1 MVSHRIALPTVLACA
16 AFGLAAAGCGGSSQ
30 ATSSP
35 TGTEAQAAVSSVA
48 EAATAAASSATA
60 SGASVAE
67 DAKQRIASA
76 LPALDGMIDSVAVND
91 ADGSATV
98 TTQLSPND
106 AAADVVKS
114 ACGSVKQ
121 AMGGT
126 TTSLTIVG
134 AGGATIATC

>member
-1 MVSHRIALPTVLACA
+1 VTD
-16 AFGLAAAGCGGSSQ
+16 
-30 ATSSP
+30 
-35 TGTEAQAAVSSVA
+35 AQAAVSSVA
-48 EAATAAASSATA
+48 EAATSAASGATA

-67 DAKQRIASA
+67 DAKQRISSA
-76 LPALDGMIDSVAVND
+76 LPALAGMIDSVSVND

-98 TTQLSPND
+98 TTQLSQND

-121 AMGGT
+121 AMGGN